1 MNRSLLLI
9 TTAAAFMGLVGCQI
23 ARPGAGCA
31 HVQATPPAEAPVVTS
46 SSFEIEVSDDMD
58 YEASGWLRVGGG
70 ADVVSP
76 APANVPAD
84 ESGVQSGAEL
94 HADPIPQDVTIPSS
108 SFEVEVSDGMDY
120 EAHGWVQVG
129 GGARIAREPVQPG
142 CPPRDRGFQWDEG
155 GREGWG
161 KRWSD
166 RPATERR
173 DYYMRTEDGRVVS
186 SPNMECEEVDG
197 WTRCWSID

>member
-58 YEASGWLRVGGG
+58 YEAS
-70 ADVVSP
+70 
-76 APANVPAD
+76 
-84 ESGVQSGAEL
+84 
-94 HADPIPQDVTIPSS
+94 
-108 SFEVEVSDGMDY
+108 
-120 EAHGWVQVG
+120 GWVQVG